1 VEVSLAEWLAG
12 LERRDLET
20 LLRRRPEARSLL
32 GTKRCDLPALAEAI
46 SRPEAVMAAAE
57 SLDGFLLNLLHAA
70 LLLNP
75 DASASSL
82 SALAPGVDPQE
93 LAAGAEELSRWGL
106 VFVIPNHVPGTGPT
120 GLVGPQGNGSAA
132 VRRATGGGSRSAI
145 RGALNTG
152 TSCNWSLYV
161 PACVANVVSRPPGM
175 GPPVRRALA
184 THSPALLAGI
194 AANLGLAAPRP
205 SKGAGLVAEI
215 AAALVDPDRVAGL
228 LADAPSGSREIVG
241 MAREVGGVLRWD
253 ELVGGGLVRWHQSHW
268 TGQGAALSPLEWLES
283 RGLLVT
289 QSGTI
294 FDGTPVAVPAE
305 VEIALRGGRMFE
317 SWPPAQPP
325 RVAAA
330 RASGPRAK
338 TVAAAALAA
347 QPVVGDPGKSVA
359 DLEALLD
366 LWAQTESPSLQK
378 GGLGVR
384 ELRRAAKAISL
395 PEGYVAFLYALA
407 VESRL
412 LAHDDRRRVVPSP
425 AAAAWAAKPPALRWA
440 ELFETY
446 LGGMLWAETLGG
458 LVDIDKVEHRAYLV
472 RLRRSLLS
480 ELAALPTG
488 ATTDVDLLGRRLL
501 WRHPLL
507 IHCED
512 CARTLTSQVAQA
524 LGWLGTLAVAP
535 LMSLLEPAR
544 SAVAGP
550 GWTDRVGPATAA
562 FAPAVSEITVG
573 ADLSIIV
580 LGPPVPALG
589 AALARFADLQAS
601 SPARMY
607 RLSEASLRRALDA
620 GMKGSQI
627 TEVLVAHAPRGVPQ
641 NVAYLIDEVA
651 NRHGHL
657 VVGQAGLYVRSHDPA
672 LLAGVIADRRLTSFV
687 PRLVAPT
694 VALLDGGDPAKALAA
709 LRSAGYLPVAEAGG
723 AALTASKAPA
733 VSPILVRPTRSGP
746 AGTSWADLAPNE
758 AEALAEALAHG
769 SRGPAAAAR
778 EGPVPKMTQPR
789 PAAVAMAGATGRA
802 PAGDEPQGPTCTNP
816 DDVRRLLE
824 WAANEEAVVEIA
836 YVTSRGRTSMR
847 KVEPYAVLGARLYA
861 TCHLTGAEL
870 AIQLARVA
878 SARATGDAVD
888 DEEDEGPNLLLKP
901 LPSR

>member
-1 VEVSLAEWLAG
+1 MEVSLVGWLES

-20 LLRRRPEARSLL
+20 LLRRRPEARSLFDAKC
-32 GTKRCDLPALAEAI
+32 KRCDLSALADAI
-46 SRPEAVMAAAE
+46 SRPEAVLAAAE

-93 LAAGAEELSRWGL
+93 LAGGAEELSRWGL
-106 VFVIPNHVPGTGPT
+106 AFVIPNHVPGTGSA

-132 VRRATGGGSRSAI
+132 VPRATNDGPRSAI
-145 RGALNTG
+145 RGALSAG
-152 TSCNWSLYV
+152 RSGNWSLYV
-161 PACVANVVSRPPGM
+161 PPCVANVVSRPHGM

-184 THSPALLAGI
+184 AHSPALLAGI

-215 AAALVDPDRVAGL
+215 SAMLIDPGRVTGL
-228 LADAPSGSREIVG
+228 LADAPSGSWEIVG
-241 MAREVGGVLRWD
+241 MAREAGGVLRWD
-253 ELVGGGLVRWHQSHW
+253 DLVRGGLVSWHQSHW
-268 TGQGAALSPLEWLES
+268 TGRRAALSPLEWLES

-289 QSGTI
+289 PSGTI
-294 FDGTPVAVPAE
+294 DDGAPVALPAE
-305 VEIALRGGRMFE
+305 VEVALRGGRMFE

-325 RVAAA
+325 KVAAA
-330 RASGPRAK
+330 RDSGAAAK
-338 TVAAAALAA
+338 TEVAVAKAA

-366 LWAQTESPSLQK
+366 LWAQMESPSLQK

-384 ELRRAAKAISL
+384 ELRRAAKAIGL

-407 VESRL
+407 VESGL

-425 AAAAWAAKPPALRWA
+425 AAAAWAAKPPAQRWA
-440 ELFETY
+440 GLFETY
-446 LGGMLWAETLGG
+446 LSGMLWVETRGG

-480 ELAALPTG
+480 ELAALPAE
-488 ATTDVDLLGRRLL
+488 ATTDVNLLGRWLM

-512 CARTLTSQVAQA
+512 CAKTLTSQVAQA
-524 LGWLGTLAVAP
+524 LGWLGTLAAP
-535 LMSLLEPAR
+535 PRMSLIEPAR
-544 SAVAGP
+544 SAVADP
-550 GWTDRVGPATAA
+550 GWTDRAGPAAAA
-562 FAPAVSEITVG
+562 FTPTVSEITVG

-580 LGPPVPALG
+580 PGPPVPALG

-607 RLSEASLRRALDA
+607 RLSEASVRRALDA

-627 TEVLVAHAPRGVPQ
+627 TEVLVAHAPRGLPQ
-641 NVAYLIDEVA
+641 NVAYLIDDVA

-657 VVGQAGLYVRSHDPA
+657 VVGRAGLYVRSDDPA
-672 LLAGVIADRRLTSFV
+672 LLAGVIADRRLTSFG
-687 PRLVAPT
+687 PRLLVPT
-694 VALLDGGDPAKALAA
+694 VALLDGDDPAKALSA

-733 VSPILVRPTRSGP
+733 ALPILLRLTRSGP

-758 AEALAEALAHG
+758 AEALAEALVQG
-769 SRGPAAAAR
+769 SRGLAAAAR
-778 EGPVPKMTQPR
+778 EGPGPAMTQPR
-789 PAAVAMAGATGRA
+789 AAAVATAGATGRA
-802 PAGDEPQGPTCTNP
+802 PAGDELHAPACTNP
-816 DDVRRLLE
+816 DDVSRLLE
-824 WAANEEAVVEIA
+824 WAAK
-836 YVTSRGRTSMR
+836 RGDGRR
-847 KVEPYAVLGARLYA
+847 DCLRDIEGADL
-861 TCHLTGAEL
+861 
-870 AIQLARVA
+870 
-878 SARATGDAVD
+878 DAQ
-888 DEEDEGPNLLLKP
+888 G
-901 LPSR
+901 

>member
-1 VEVSLAEWLAG
+1 VEVSLAEWLEG

-20 LLRRRPEARSLL
+20 LLRRRPEARSLFSA
-32 GTKRCDLPALAEAI
+32 KRCDLRALAEAI

-75 DASASSL
+75 DASAPSL
-82 SALAPGVDPQE
+82 SALAPGVDPEE
-93 LAAGAEELSRWGL
+93 LAAGAQELSRWGL
-106 VFVIPNHVPGTGPT
+106 AFVVPN
-120 GLVGPQGNGSAA
+120 LVGPQGNGSAA
-132 VRRATGGGSRSAI
+132 VPRATSDGSRAAI
-145 RGALNTG
+145 RGVLGAG
-152 TSCNWSLYV
+152 RSGNWSLYV
-161 PACVANVVSRPPGM
+161 PACVANVVARPRGM

-184 THSPALLAGI
+184 AHSPALLAGI
-194 AANLGLAAPRP
+194 AANLGLTASGA
-205 SKGAGLVAEI
+205 SKGLGWVAEI
-215 AAALVDPDRVAGL
+215 AAALLDPDRVAGL
-228 LADAPSGSREIVG
+228 LADAPGGSRQIVG
-241 MAREVGGVLRWD
+241 MAREVGGVLRCD
-253 ELVGGGLVRWHQSHW
+253 ELVRGGLIRWDQPHW
-268 TGQGAALSPLEWLES
+268 TGQGAAASPLEWLES

-289 QSGTI
+289 PSGTTH
-294 FDGTPVAVPAE
+294 DGTSVAVPAE

-325 RVAAA
+325 RVAAGW
-330 RASGPRAK
+330 ASGPRAR
-338 TVAAAALAA
+338 TVAAALAA
-347 QPVVGDPGKSVA
+347 QPVGDPSKSVA
-359 DLEALLD
+359 DFEALLD
-366 LWAQTESPSLQK
+366 LWTQMESPSLQK

-384 ELRRAAKAISL
+384 ELRRAAKAINL

-407 VESRL
+407 VESGL

-440 ELFETY
+440 GLFETY
-446 LGGMLWAETLGG
+446 LSGMLWVETRGG

-488 ATTDVDLLGRRLL
+488 ATTDVNRLGRWLM

-524 LGWLGTLAVAP
+524 LGWLGTLAAPP

-544 SAVAGP
+544 SAVAGS
-550 GWTDRVGPATAA
+550 GWTDQVGPATAA

-580 LGPPVPALG
+580 PGPPVPALG

-601 SPARMY
+601 SPARIY
-607 RLSEASLRRALDA
+607 RLSEASVRRALDA
-620 GMKGSQI
+620 GMKGSEI
-627 TEVLVAHAPRGVPQ
+627 TDVLVAHAPGGLPQ
-641 NVAYLIDEVA
+641 NVAYLIDDVA

-657 VVGQAGLYVRSHDPA
+657 VLGHAGLFVRSDDPA
-672 LLAGVIADRRLTSFV
+672 LLAGVIADRRLTSFG
-687 PRLVAPT
+687 PRLLAPT
-694 VALLDGGDPAKALAA
+694 VALLDDDDPAKALTA

-733 VSPILVRPTRSGP
+733 VPILLRSARSGP
-746 AGTSWADLAPNE
+746 AGTARADLAPDE
-758 AEALAEALAHG
+758 AEALAEALVQG

-778 EGPVPKMTQPR
+778 EGPGPAMTQPR
-789 PAAVAMAGATGRA
+789 AAAVAMAGATGRV
-802 PAGDEPQGPTCTNP
+802 PAGDEPGGPACTNP
-816 DDVRRLLE
+816 EDVCRLLE
-824 WAANEEAVVEIA
+824 WAATEKTVVEIA

-847 KVEPYAVLGARLYA
+847 KVEPYAVLGSRLYA
-861 TCHLTGAEL
+861 TCHLTGTEL
-870 AIQLARVA
+870 TIQLARVA
-878 SARATGDAVD
+878 SARVTGDPVD
-888 DEEDEGPNLLLKP
+888 VEYDEDEDLILLLKP